1 MQATDRM
8 VFLGILAYSNST
20 KKKIEESQELYFLF
34 KLQPRFWG
42 SVRAQHCLLILASV
56 NLANSFVPLIR
67 MLFV

>member
-20 KKKIEESQELYFLF
+20 KKIEESQELYFLF

-56 NLANSFVPLIR
+56 NLVNSFVPLIR